1 MGLQKKASLYG
12 GVGLLFLVGILVF
25 IGVWVVREAT
35 ERSLNERVA
44 VAQMV
49 ARGVDQA
56 LLSAMNELERLAVM
70 VNLED
75 KDTIPEQHVLD
86 NLYTFSG
93 TFSHVFLVDSTG
105 KVLNSQPLPVSEE
118 VENLIAA
125 DPGISQVL
133 NTSSTSIT
141 NVAMT
146 SPASILMFS
155 VSVPIHGREGKV
167 VGVAT
172 GHLELSRF
180 LSSFIQPLGLGS
192 TAYME
197 VVNEEGVVMASSKSP
212 AEVFPEET
220 EYAAHFVSLIHKGEA
235 TMETCFRCHD
245 TGKATTRTKDVLAF
259 APLSTVAGG
268 VAIRQSEAE
277 ALASSHKLL
286 QYMLLAG
293 SPLLILG
300 LIFTWMS
307 PRTVVRPVLQLTAA
321 SRRIADGNLDVP
333 ITANRSDELGL
344 LAQTFDRM
352 RLELKDSL
360 AQKEERAV
368 ESENRARHLVV
379 LNAIATTV
387 GHSLDLERVLHDS
400 LEQVLRLMPI
410 ESGCIYLKEG
420 ESPQLQL
427 KAHHNFTEEWMDI
440 ISQLGQEIGVT
451 TEVVFYDKVT
461 NGESVTFVRVPLTSK
476 AQSLGVMWL
485 ASPGLR
491 RFTSEEIDLLTSIGH
506 QVGVAVDNARLFQE
520 AGQRESEAQALH
532 RLGIEISR
540 LLDLDRILTT
550 VVDSALNL
558 QKADGTILALYDEV
572 TREVYVRA
580 ISGSLSPEF
589 SSLRL
594 IPSEESL
601 IGRVL
606 SLGSPKSTFDYL
618 NDPDISH
625 GLEIDNLFRKSGLK
639 SCLAV
644 PLKIGERISGVLM
657 AVYKQKSGFS
667 YRETEL
673 LQQLANQAAVAIET
687 ARLYDQV
694 QELAIVEERARLS
707 REMHD
712 SLGQVLGYVGLK
724 ADEIGLLLASEQKNS
739 AVKILAEIKKVV
751 RGASDEVRHA
761 ILALR
766 TPVLPEVELPSM
778 LREYLESFRQQTGI
792 QVSLNVQNE
801 RAIHFSPKAALQL
814 VRVIQE
820 ALSNVRKHAQASE
833 VEVRFEVAG
842 NEAVVS
848 VTDNG
853 VGFEPSQVYASG
865 QHFGI
870 QVMDERMVGLG
881 GNLEINSRPGEGTQ
895 VLAKTPLEVRANGS

>member
-1 MGLQKKASLYG
+1 MGLQKRASLYG
-12 GVGLLFLVGILVF
+12 GLGLLFLVGILVF

-56 LLSAMNELERLAVM
+56 LLTAKNEMERLAVM

-75 KDTIPEQHVLD
+75 KDAILEQHVLD

-93 TFSHVFLVDSTG
+93 TFSHVFLVDITG
-105 KVLNSQPLPVSEE
+105 NVLSSQPLSVSGE
-118 VENLIAA
+118 VENLIAT
-125 DPGISQVL
+125 DPGVSQVL
-133 NTSSTSIT
+133 NTSSAAITSVSMAPMDS
-141 NVAMT
+141 N
-146 SPASILMFS
+146 LMFS
-155 VSVPIHGREGKV
+155 ISVPVYGRNGKV

-172 GHLELSRF
+172 GHIELSRI
-180 LSSFIQPLGLGS
+180 LGSFIQPLGLGS

-197 VVNEEGVVMASSKSP
+197 VVNEEGRVMASSKSP
-212 AEVFPEET
+212 TEASSEET
-220 EYAAHFVSLIHKGEA
+220 EYAAHFVSLIHEAEA
-235 TMETCFRCHD
+235 TIETCFRCHD
-245 TGKATTRTKDVLAF
+245 TGKGTTRTKDVLAF
-259 APLSTVAGG
+259 APLSTVTGG

-307 PRTVVRPVLQLTAA
+307 TRALVRPVLQLTVA

-333 ITANRSDELGL
+333 ITASRSDELGL

-352 RLELKDSL
+352 RLELKESL
-360 AQKEERAV
+360 AQKEERAA
-368 ESENRARHLVV
+368 ESENRARHLAV

-387 GHSLDLERVLHDS
+387 GRSLDLERILYDS
-400 LEQVLRLMPI
+400 LEQVLRLVPI

-420 ESPQLQL
+420 EPPQLQL
-427 KAHHNFTEEWMDI
+427 KSHYNLTEEWMGL

-451 TEVVFYDKVT
+451 IEVVSYDRVA
-461 NGESVTFVRVPLTSK
+461 NGGSVTFVRVPLTSK
-476 AQSLGVMWL
+476 AQGLGVMWL

-520 AGQRESEAQALH
+520 AGRRENEAQTLH
-532 RLGIEISR
+532 RLSIEISR

-550 VVDSALNL
+550 VVDSACKLL
-558 QKADGTILALYDEV
+558 EAEGTILALYDGV

-594 IPSEESL
+594 MSSEESF

-606 SLGSPKSTFDYL
+606 SLGSPKSTLDYL
-618 NDPDISH
+618 NDPTISH

-657 AVYKQKSGFS
+657 AIHKQKTGFS

-673 LQQLANQAAVAIET
+673 LQQLANQAAVALET

-712 SLGQVLGYVGLK
+712 SLGQILGYVGLK
-724 ADEIGLLLASEQKNS
+724 VDEIGLLLASEQKES
-739 AVKILAEIKKVV
+739 VVKMLAEIKKVV

-761 ILALR
+761 ILDLR
-766 TPVLPEVELPSM
+766 TPALPEVELPSM

-792 QVSLNVQNE
+792 QVSLNVHNE
-801 RAIHFSPKAALQL
+801 RATHFSRQAALQL

-853 VGFEPSQVYASG
+853 VGFEPSQVYTSG

-870 QVMDERMVGLG
+870 QVMNERIVGLG
-881 GNLEINSRPGEGTQ
+881 GNLEIKSHPGEGTR
-895 VLAKTPLEVRANGS
+895 VSAKMPLEVRANGS